1 MTKKTPEERK
11 AYNKAMCKARYEA
24 NKEQRKATQKAY
36 YAANKAKAK
45 AAQRAWYEA
54 NQDKIKADGRAYRE
68 ANKDIIKAK
77 KYFQAYPG
85 ATEADY
91 QRYQATCRCEC
102 CGVKLEGKGSKQMKC
117 QDHDHATGELRGV
130 ICLACNT
137 CEGMIR
143 DVAHAEALVDYLK
156 RHRKAQGGE

>member
-1 MTKKTPEERK
+1 MPYKNPEQKNAKAK
-11 AYNKAMCKARYEA
+11 AYYEA
-24 NKEQRKATQKAY
+24 NKDNRKAY
-36 YAANKAKAK
+36 REANKDKVK

-68 ANKDIIKAK
+68 ANKAKLKARN
-77 KYFQAYPG
+77 YFKNYPA
-85 ATEADY
+85 ATQADY
-91 QRYQATCRCEC
+91 QRYLDTCRCES
-102 CGVKLEGKGSKQMKC
+102 CGVKLEGKGSKHGKC

-130 ICLACNT
+130 ICSACNT

>member
-1 MTKKTPEERK
+1 MTKNTPRDRK
-11 AYNKAMCKARYEA
+11 AYAKAHYEA
-24 NKEQRKATQKAY
+24 NKDKRNAQNKAWHE
-36 YAANKAKAK
+36 ANKDKVKARSK
-45 AAQRAWYEA
+45 AW
-54 NQDKIKADGRAYRE
+54 RE

-77 KYFQAYPG
+77 EYFRHYPA

-91 QRYQATCRCEC
+91 QRYLATCRCEC

-130 ICLACNT
+130 ICHTCNVA
-137 CEGMIR
+137 EGMMR

>member
-1 MTKKTPEERK
+1 MPYKNPEQKKASYKSWHEANKDKRK
-11 AYNKAMCKARYEA
+11 AYREA
-24 NKEQRKATQKAY
+24 NKDKE
-36 YAANKAKAK
+36 KAKAK
-45 AAQRAWYEA
+45 IW
-54 NQDKIKADGRAYRE
+54 RE

-77 KYFQAYPG
+77 KYFKDYPG

-91 QRYQATCRCEC
+91 QRYLDTCRCES
-102 CGVKLEGKGSKQMKC
+102 CGVKLEGKGSKHGKC

-130 ICLACNT
+130 ICSACNT